1 MDCVRSW
8 AVPMATATGCLHGP
22 VDHRRTTVAVF
33 PSISITSLVS
43 VRFAYTF
50 PSPIPPAPCTTTH
63 SPPRTA
69 ACLSP
74 HETRPYSD
82 TPCLRSQQTRWNR
95 AGEPGS
101 HRHSARRR
109 IPRMRPNKKH
119 QGRAALPS
127 HRPVLRAPTYCSHAT
142 SKGYARRCI
151 RPCSHCGAQQ
161 HYRSLSATSIFR
173 QTRSKASSRE
183 PLRLKTAY
191 REYHSSPKPP
201 PEGAAVDPPRPPEVG
216 RHASATQARSSS
228 GGNPCSTPSQQARKP
243 TPTSPAHRFSCYSTD
258 LAKNR

>member
-151 RPCSHCGAQQ
+151 RPCPALRGTAALPITQRYVHLQAD
-161 HYRSLSATSIFR
+161 TIESIFAR
-173 QTRSKASSRE
+173 AITSQNSLQGIPFEPETAAGRSCCRSS
-183 PLRLKTAY
+183 T
-191 REYHSSPKPP
+191 
-201 PEGAAVDPPRPPEVG
+201 
-216 RHASATQARSSS
+216 TARSWSTRFCNSS
-228 GGNPCSTPSQQARKP
+228 KVQLRRKSMQYPVSTGPQTHSYV
-243 TPTSPAHRFSCYSTD
+243 TSPSLQLLQY
-258 LAKNR
+258 